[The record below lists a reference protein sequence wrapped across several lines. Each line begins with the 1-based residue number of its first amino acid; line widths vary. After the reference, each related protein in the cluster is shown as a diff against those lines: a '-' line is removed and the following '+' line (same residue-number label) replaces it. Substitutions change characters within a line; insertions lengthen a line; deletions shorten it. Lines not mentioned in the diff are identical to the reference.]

1 LADEK
6 ADSMV
11 GKKDVMVVDQR
22 VGVLVEKLVG
32 TSAEQWGGE
41 TEEMVVDDWVDETVE
56 MMGAQI
62 AVPQAM
68 RWVAEMAAM

>member
-1 LADEK
+1 
-6 ADSMV
+6 MV
-11 GKKDVMVVDQR
+11 RRLNSGAARRKV
-22 VGVLVEKLVG
+22 
-32 TSAEQWGGE
+32 
-41 TEEMVVDDWVDETVE
+41 VVDDWVDETVA

>member
-1 LADEK
+1 MADEK

-22 VGVLVEKLVG
+22 IGVLVAKLVG

-41 TEEMVVDDWVDETVE
+41 TEEVVVDDWVDETVE

>member
-1 LADEK
+1 
-6 ADSMV
+6 V
-11 GKKDVMVVDQR
+11 
-22 VGVLVEKLVG
+22 
-32 TSAEQWGGE
+32 
-41 TEEMVVDDWVDETVE
+41 VVDDWVDETVA

>member
-1 LADEK
+1 MDSLMAVLMAALMADEK
-6 ADSMV
+6 ADPMV

-41 TEEMVVDDWVDETVE
+41 TEEVVVDDWVDETVE
-56 MMGAQI
+56 MMGAY
-62 AVPQAM
+62 
-68 RWVAEMAAM
+68 RRR

>member
-41 TEEMVVDDWVDETVE
+41 TEEVVVDDWIDETVAT
-56 MMGAQI
+56 MGAQI

>member
-22 VGVLVEKLVG
+22 VGVLVEKLIG

-41 TEEMVVDDWVDETVE
+41 TEEVVVDDWVDETVA